1 MLARAVVLAGALAA
15 FLPDDGLAQEPGR
28 RAEVIGAT
36 LVLPTYRYD
45 HAVLGD
51 ALEWGGIDL
60 LLDDCPGCARTSPR
74 RLRLTLPET
83 RVFEDVEARVLDL
96 DGDGLREVLVVET
109 DLALGAALAV
119 YDESG
124 RRAITAF
131 AGQPHRWLAPLG
143 AGDLDGDGRTEIAY
157 VDRPH
162 LARELVLVR
171 LSGDR
176 LAEVGRQ
183 AGLTAHRIG
192 ETYIS
197 GGVRDCGA
205 GAEVVL
211 ADAGWTRILAVD
223 WREGRA
229 RQRVIADSASP
240 ADFGRA
246 MACDG

>member
-1 MLARAVVLAGALAA
+1 MLMRAIALAGALAA
-15 FLPDDGLAQEPGR
+15 SVPAGGMAQDRVRETD
-28 RAEVIGAT
+28 VIGAS
-36 LVLPTYRYD
+36 LVLPTDRYD

-51 ALEWGGIDL
+51 ALEWGGIEL
-60 LLDDCPGCARTSPR
+60 ALDDCPACARTSPR

-109 DLALGAALAV
+109 DLSQGAALAV
-119 YDESG
+119 YDETG

-143 AGDLDGDGRTEIAY
+143 AGDLDGDGRIEIAY

-162 LARELVLVR
+162 LDRELVLVR

-176 LAEVGRQ
+176 LVEIGRLP
-183 AGLTAHRIG
+183 GLTNHRIG
-192 ETYIS
+192 ESHTS
-197 GGVRDCGA
+197 GGVRDCGT

-211 ADAGWTRILAVD
+211 ADAGWTRIVAVD
-223 WREGRA
+223 WRDGKA
-229 RQRVIADSASP
+229 RQRVIAESAGS
-240 ADFGRA
+240 ADFRRA
-246 MACDG
+246 MACR